1 MDDMLGTLRAVLAE
15 RSRDLPDDDFRL
27 RSLWSVDYRSQP
39 TDYERFMVYSF
50 VLAQTVRQGCC
61 YADFGT
67 VRIGE
72 ASDGLIGKDARLVR
86 GSTREEDIAIL
97 DAAFGALPRTPAE
110 VLTIDGPPEEKAL
123 ARART
128 VVGETMRLLNRSPGR
143 KVAQIGVMGNL
154 IHHLQRED
162 VDLTA
167 SDFDPHLIENGILGV
182 PVYSGDE
189 SARLVAESDVALV
202 CGETLASHT
211 LEELVETAAE
221 HDTRLVVFAVTGCH
235 FAQEYCGTFGI
246 DTVMAEPQPQYLFQG
261 PRPWRSTGRTP
272 SGAPPSSPL
281 NRYRPTTPPGRALHR
296 GCSAH
301 PAGRAAVGQHWYCGV
316 RHSLLQRR
324 TPHPPWG
331 YLSLVPMALAYH
343 LLGRG
348 LILVAAGT
356 AATLI
361 LVEPVTSAVVS
372 VVVADE
378 RLAPVSDYSSSTTVS
393 NVRTCLID
401 PNRQSPGPT

>member
-261 PRPWRSTGRTP
+261 PSTLEIYRKDALGRTP
-272 SGAPPSSPL
+272 
-281 NRYRPTTPPGRALHR
+281 
-296 GCSAH
+296 
-301 PAGRAAVGQHWYCGV
+301 
-316 RHSLLQRR
+316 RR
-324 TPHPPWG
+324 
-331 YLSLVPMALAYH
+331 
-343 LLGRG
+343 
-348 LILVAAGT
+348 
-356 AATLI
+356 
-361 LVEPVTSAVVS
+361 
-372 VVVADE
+372 
-378 RLAPVSDYSSSTTVS
+378 RL
-393 NVRTCLID
+393 
-401 PNRQSPGPT
+401 